1 MSRVPDDKKQER
13 LRQLCTHIREAYKSF
28 TESLPDPRTQGPVQW
43 RGGDSEMFA
52 QMEKEKM
59 IFYKLRDYV
68 PKDGRVRWLYRMQ
81 LLNQKFVRY
90 ISAFQRMTS
99 KSEPSYKVRFQ
110 FVAEQYR
117 YKKERLS
124 YLSKMGSNL
133 VVNRRVKQIVVQG
146 AHSVPKTAKG
156 EEEGG
161 GFPGPGPNN
170 DSPDDDDDK
179 QNPTD
184 ELKTSAMRTLRRIY
198 SALPYLILFFAP
210 HLQFPNPTGGQTSA
224 PTANP
229 GSFTRQAMPNT
240 TDPIGLGTEPSKR
253 MESWCKLPEE
263 PREWI
268 ESWASPNET
277 AWASASGNPR
287 DTSVPESNDTEPKP
301 IPEGAKNTTMPD
313 AGAHTNTTMDRTAL
327 FEFLKR
333 FFTESPEG
341 GEMSGMSVVC
351 DPDGLC
357 DSLANVINTFESQ
370 MFETSVYNVPPSTE
384 CKVSSNIW
392 SAVCVSEIIDSV
404 KNQTSGTQRVVT
416 FFCDPTDKTCLETTQ
431 MVLELFKRAKDRPQ
445 LDKAQVK
452 VIIALDQQKISALRS
467 DAVQF
472 LESLSQKLGFTIYT
486 VEPSVENDASCA
498 QSQPS
503 GTSNVGFLFTTKDR
517 VFGNAAKINLGDTL
531 LIHVDDEKML
541 KTELENARLSGR
553 KTLFVLGPNTKEEA
567 QKLTTQYLTI
577 TNPTC
582 PIQWLAPNVEIE
594 TNHLTFI
601 YEMFTLF
608 VEPELTNFTFDVSN
622 PGDFQLPKSYET
634 LGKHSGYTNTR
645 KDSVVVFHRDPI
657 TNTWTAIAGLYEL
670 EQYRK
675 KKIARI
681 PCYTVVVDSQ
691 IPAKELYLRILK
703 ILEPSQ
709 YCRTTQ
715 CPLGFLD
722 RVVDFLDSIGPQ
734 VRNTLSVFSVLSRV
748 LAPGNSLGGETGGSP
763 QPYSEQPSSEM
774 VYNIVSMIGG
784 GGLTGK
790 LG

>member
-13 LRQLCTHIREAYKSF
+13 LRQLCTHIRDAYKSF

-99 KSEPSYKVRFQ
+99 QSEPSYKVRFQ

-124 YLSKMGSNL
+124 YLSKMGTNL

-146 AHSVPKTAKG
+146 AHSVPKNAKG

-161 GFPGPGPNN
+161 GFPGSGPD
-170 DSPDDDDDK
+170 DSPDDDDDDK

-224 PTANP
+224 PTTNP
-229 GSFTRQAMPNT
+229 GSFTRQANP
-240 TDPIGLGTEPSKR
+240 TDPVGLGTKPSKR

-277 AWASASGNPR
+277 AWASASGNAR
-287 DTSVPESNDTEPKP
+287 DRSVPQSNDTEPKP
-301 IPEGAKNTTMPD
+301 IPEGVKNTAMPD
-313 AGAHTNTTMDRTAL
+313 ASAHTNTTMDRTAL

-357 DSLANVINTFESQ
+357 DSLANVMNTFESQ

-392 SAVCVSEIIDSV
+392 SAVCVSEIIESV
-404 KNQTSGTQRVVT
+404 QNQTSGTQRVVT

-472 LESLSQKLGFTIYT
+472 LESLSQELGFTIYT

-531 LIHVDDEKML
+531 LIHVDDAKML

-553 KTLFVLGPNTKEEA
+553 TTLFVLGPNTKEEA

-582 PIQWLAPNVEIE
+582 PIQWLAPDVEIE

-601 YEMFTLF
+601 YDFFTLF
-608 VEPELTNFTFDVSN
+608 VEPELTNFTFKISDPSH
-622 PGDFQLPKSYET
+622 FELPKSYET
-634 LGKHSGYTNTR
+634 LGEPSGSRDTYD
-645 KDSVVVFHRDPI
+645 DSVVVFHRDPI
-657 TNTWTAIAGLYEL
+657 TNTLTAIAGLHAL
-670 EQYRK
+670 N
-675 KKIARI
+675 ARI

-709 YCRTTQ
+709 YCKITQ
-715 CPLGFLD
+715 CPPGFLD
-722 RVVDFLDSIGPQ
+722 RVVDG
-734 VRNTLSVFSVLSRV
+734 VSRV
-748 LAPGNSLGGETGGSP
+748 SKWVNPQIWTVLWRIISLGNNAAGAGGAAS
-763 QPYSEQPSSEM
+763 
-774 VYNIVSMIGG
+774 
-784 GGLTGK
+784 LK
-790 LG
+790 